1 MQRLIVGHISH
12 IDNPLTYHVMLEDD
26 SLIANRDVDKTL
38 VTYND
43 IVYNQGIPVMNT
55 ATKTGIAYKARL
67 EGVSYSITSPDSPL
81 GPDRN
86 AVGDIP
92 AGNAA
97 RGIRNKYKHAL
108 YKTSVYPIKI
118 YVEQFLKKSEWWVL
132 IEIIDIDKYKRLI
145 IRIYDPITQVCLNEK
160 LQKKFGETIVP
171 FFGKNGK
178 SRLRAGN

>member
-1 MQRLIVGHISH
+1 MQRLLVGHISH

-26 SLIANRDVDKTL
+26 SLLINRDVDKTM

-43 IVYNQGIPVMNT
+43 IVYNQGIPVVHT

-67 EGVSYSITSPDSPL
+67 EGVSYSLTPPETQPTSY
-81 GPDRN
+81 RN
-86 AVGDIP
+86 AAATHTEGR
-92 AGNAA
+92 GN
-97 RGIRNKYKHAL
+97 RNKYKHAL

-118 YVEQFLKKSEWWVL
+118 YVEQFLKKSEFWVL

-160 LQKKFGETIVP
+160 LQKNFGETIVP

-178 SRLRAGN
+178 SRLRPGN